1 MKNSIIQLLI
11 KIISDNA
18 VDYIYKDTVLVA
30 NPTVGYKRTLVGQ
43 SPHLFNAS
51 ISYHSKR
58 AGLKSSVTYTM
69 QGENLS
75 ALNNSHLGF
84 NRYQAN
90 YHNLGITIE
99 KKIYKKLFITVKG
112 SNLLN
117 SPITWFLKEE
127 NNTLVRKAYNYQ
139 NYSIEIKYSF

>member
-1 MKNSIIQLLI
+1 MPTIPIPIHRFQTK
-11 KIISDNA
+11 A
-18 VDYIYKDTVLVA
+18 VNYIYKDTVLVA

-51 ISYHSKR
+51 ASYRSKQL
-58 AGLKSSVTYTM
+58 GLKSSVTYTM

-75 ALNNSHLGF
+75 AINNSHLGF

-90 YHNLGITIE
+90 YHNLGLTIE
-99 KKIYKKLFITVKG
+99 KRFYKKFFITFKA

-117 SPITWFLKEE
+117 SPITWYLKDE

-139 NYSIEIKYSF
+139 NYSFEIKYSF